1 MLSYLICS
9 KEGSYLAS
17 NLEYLYNFVIIRFL
31 HWSPDCFHK
40 KTHQRSTYDWGH
52 EHWTCL
58 PAARWWVRTQEVWE
72 FVQWSG
78 KEPQDS
84 WNIKLWCFWYQFRGG
99 KIIHFNYSTW
109 WFFNYFFFG
118 GGVMMRKLIF
128 NGVWYDVGG
137 GGCFND
143 DLFRIILGVPAS
155 SWAEHTGWI
164 ARWSEAQQVGRSH
177 RQ

>member
-1 MLSYLICS
+1 MLKFSSVSRKYGWIEVNFSFKQWSNLRGCWWTSAQFVFHFPLRIINKCLIKSKMLSFLICS
-9 KEGSYLAS
+9 NKVHLWPQIYEYY
-17 NLEYLYNFVIIRFL
+17 EYLHNFVIIRFL

-99 KIIHFNYSTW
+99 KIIHFNYSTC
-109 WFFNYFFFG
+109 
-118 GGVMMRKLIF
+118 L
-128 NGVWYDVGG
+128 
-137 GGCFND
+137 
-143 DLFRIILGVPAS
+143 
-155 SWAEHTGWI
+155 
-164 ARWSEAQQVGRSH
+164 
-177 RQ
+177 